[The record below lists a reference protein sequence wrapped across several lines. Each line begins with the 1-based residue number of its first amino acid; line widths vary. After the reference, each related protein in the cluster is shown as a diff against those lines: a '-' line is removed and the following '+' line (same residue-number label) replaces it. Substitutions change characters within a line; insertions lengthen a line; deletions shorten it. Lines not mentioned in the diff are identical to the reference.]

1 MKMATEEPIGPCP
14 CAGTVCNNGFGWIMG
29 KMSDLRGGFHSSKH
43 NVAICSEF
51 PEDLMEWDAE
61 DGRFLPPPP
70 PGLRIETMKRFLNS
84 EGAGGGADDIQNTDK
99 AMKASERAMERL
111 KDDVWREE
119 YS

>member
-1 MKMATEEPIGPCP
+1 MKMAIEEPIGPCP
-14 CAGTVCNNGFGWIMG
+14 CKGTLCNNGFGWIMG
-29 KMSDLRGGFHSSKH
+29 KMSDLRGGCPSRKH

-51 PEDLMEWDAE
+51 PEDLMEWDAA
-61 DGRFLPPPP
+61 
-70 PGLRIETMKRFLNS
+70 MKRFLNS
-84 EGAGGGADDIQNTDK
+84 EGARGGADDIQNTDR

>member
-1 MKMATEEPIGPCP
+1 MGPCL
-14 CAGTVCNNGFGWIMG
+14 CNGAKCNRGHGWIMG
-29 KMSDLRGGFHSSKH
+29 KIQDLAGNFHSGLH
-43 NVAICSEF
+43 NVTVCSEF
-51 PEDLMEWDAE
+51 PNDLMEWDVE

-84 EGAGGGADDIQNTDK
+84 EGARGGADDIQNTDK